1 MKEEEISPWEEYVL
15 LPLFSFVSLVFLYAS
30 KDRKKIITCMF
41 DFDVYVSIDSPLAK
55 NSLSLIYIWMVHK
68 HRKDLD
74 YNSLKKKKMEVYDQ

>member
-1 MKEEEISPWEEYVL
+1 
-15 LPLFSFVSLVFLYAS
+15 
-30 KDRKKIITCMF
+30 MF

-74 YNSLKKKKMEVYDQ
+74 YNPFFKWKCMINEKVEIYEMTVTR

>member
-1 MKEEEISPWEEYVL
+1 
-15 LPLFSFVSLVFLYAS
+15 
-30 KDRKKIITCMF
+30 MF

-74 YNSLKKKKMEVYDQ
+74 YNSFFLKKKNGSV